1 MATTT
6 AEHKVILNADASRLI
21 SSTNK
26 ATKATEG
33 LGKAQKLLKDIT
45 RQAAAAEN
53 PFLTVRQ
60 KHVDQLNRLKQLY
73 RENQITLAQYQAGVN
88 SLKASLVSATKNQQQ
103 MTQAMMFGRTMTRQS
118 RAAFGQLGYQIQDI
132 AVQLQMG
139 QNAMLVFA
147 QQGSQIA
154 SLLGPGGAVIGAIL
168 AVGGALAMA
177 FLPSMMEAKKSVE
190 DLASELEALEEK
202 MPSGIANILGADV
215 AQIQLEAATDGIGEL
230 LEKRKEALEKFKGAQ
245 LDLSYALAPDITG
258 DATGEFTAYTKS
270 VETAKEAVSEARNEL
285 LEANLAFHKNQV
297 AINKAQEA
305 LDLYVRANEAG
316 ISVKAVKSADDL
328 TKSLK
333 KQVDTWGMSTLSQ
346 LKYRIETEAMTNA
359 QRDQLRE
366 LFNHLQTLE
375 LNKQAFEDASK
386 AAEKYGLTLEQVK
399 QGGMKTLEDG
409 LMSILTGAKNV
420 ADAFKDMGRVIL
432 QSLLRMQIQQ
442 SIINP
447 LASGLGIPM
456 GKAIG
461 GPVSANTPYMVGE
474 KGPELFIPNGS
485 GKIVKNSDMQ
495 GGSQIVEP
503 LTVNFNLN
511 AVDTQSGTQ
520 FLVANKGAI
529 VGMIQQAYN
538 RRGMRGPNG

>member
-73 RENQITLAQYQAGVN
+73 RENQITLAQYQTGVN

-168 AVGGALAMA
+168 AVGGAMAMA

-190 DLASELEALEEK
+190 ELASELESLEEK

-230 LEKRKEALEKFKGAQ
+230 LEKRQEALEKFKGAQ
-245 LDLSYALAPDITG
+245 LDLSYALAPEQTG
-258 DATGEFTAYTKS
+258 DATGEFTAYTDS
-270 VETAKEAVSEARNEL
+270 VETAKTAVSEARNEL

-316 ISVKAVKSADDL
+316 ISIKAVKSADDL

-333 KQVDTWGMSTLSQ
+333 KQVDTWGMSTLGQ